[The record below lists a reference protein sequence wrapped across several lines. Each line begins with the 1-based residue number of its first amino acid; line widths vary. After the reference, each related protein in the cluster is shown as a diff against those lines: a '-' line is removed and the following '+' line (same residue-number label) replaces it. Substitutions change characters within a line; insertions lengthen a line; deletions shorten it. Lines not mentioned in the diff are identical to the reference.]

1 MSLNTRDFTQGGQ
14 VLKYMIGMFLQIM
27 NIAAYWIFI
36 LSFLVFTTWLFIR
49 MTWEQIVHGGCYWLI
64 KFAVIPFRKIFREG
78 QWNPYTFH
86 FTKPDGTVYEFTRN
100 AAQVMA
106 DPYFIA
112 VGEMF
117 KNTAFWGWGIASFTF
132 VGAIFGVTWYLG
144 RKGRLQR
151 ENEMIGGRDLVTDVK
166 VVNKILKAR
175 DKLSP
180 LSVSGLHFV
189 KDSEMQNFGLHGTV
203 GTGKSTII
211 NEFLSQI
218 RANGERAIVY
228 DKGNNF
234 IPLFYRQDRDTIL
247 NPLDERCAAWD
258 LWDECHTS
266 SDYENFATTLIPD
279 SGQGDPFWLLSARN
293 LFSATARRLAKEG
306 DRSIATLLKKLLSIT
321 LADLRIFLD
330 GTDAANLVE
339 GSIEK
344 TAMTIRTVLTSYVRA
359 LRYLQGLDEGGK
371 RPFNLRDWIATEDP
385 QGDNSWVF
393 VSSDGRNH
401 NALKPLITAWLY
413 LAMVNIL
420 GLSANRSRRI
430 WLILDELPSLHKLP
444 ILPEFCAE
452 ARKFGGCTFI
462 PIQNFP
468 QMKEIYGN
476 NFAEAIW
483 DLVNTRFFFRAPS
496 GGVSDWVEHE
506 IGEKRHLKFKDQYSY
521 GIDIIRDGVSFSKD
535 EVRESLVSYSDIQSL
550 NDLQCY
556 VTLPGDYPVVKLDL
570 KRHEYR
576 DIAVGHIPREIE
588 EIFDPDIEASL
599 DNAESEVD
607 NLTARL
613 LNKVFEQKNESGQ
626 SAQSDNSQGDQRP
639 SDEDSKTAGIQSAR
653 PQEPSVK
660 EPELGKSQPMAEPEV
675 SEHADESQMVRHR
688 EAPAFEIER

>member
-36 LSFLVFTTWLFIR
+36 LSFLVFATWLFIK

-64 KFAVIPFRKIFREG
+64 KLFVIPLRKIFKEG

-86 FTKPDGTVYEFTRN
+86 FTKADGTTYAFTRN
-100 AAQVMA
+100 AAQVVS

-112 VGEMF
+112 LGEMF
-117 KNTAFWGWGIASFTF
+117 KTTAFWGWGIASFTF

-166 VVNKILKAR
+166 VVNKILKKR
-175 DKLSP
+175 EKLSH
-180 LSVSGLHFV
+180 LSLSGLHFV
-189 KDSEMQNFGLHGTV
+189 KYSEMQNFGLHGTV
-203 GTGKSTII
+203 GTGKSTIL

-218 RANGERAIVY
+218 RANGDRAIVY

-234 IPLFYRQDRDTIL
+234 IPLFYRQDRDVIL
-247 NPLDERCAAWD
+247 NPLDKRCAAWN
-258 LWDECHTS
+258 LWDECQTS

-321 LADLRIFLD
+321 LADLRAFLE

-359 LRYLQGLDEGGK
+359 LRYLQGLDEAGK
-371 RPFNLRDWIATEDP
+371 RPFNLRDWVATEDP
-385 QGDNSWVF
+385 EGDNSWVF

-413 LAMVNIL
+413 LTMVNIL
-420 GLSANRSRRI
+420 GLSASRTRRI

-452 ARKFGGCTFI
+452 SRKFGGCTFI

-468 QMKEIYGN
+468 QLKEIYGA

-496 GGVSDWVEHE
+496 GVVSDWVEHE

-521 GIDIIRDGVSFSKD
+521 GIDIIRDGVQFSKD

-570 KRHEYR
+570 KRREYR
-576 DIAVGHIPREIE
+576 SIAVDHIPRQVE
-588 EIFDPDIEASL
+588 EIFDPDIETSL
-599 DNAESEVD
+599 ENAESEVD
-607 NLTARL
+607 NLTAKL
-613 LNKVFEQKNESGQ
+613 LNKVFNTQSESNETHQDEGKPSNQ
-626 SAQSDNSQGDQRP
+626 EP
-639 SDEDSKTAGIQSAR
+639 SDEDSKTAGIQTAR
-653 PQEPSVK
+653 PQIINDPIPEMTKASSVAT
-660 EPELGKSQPMAEPEV
+660 PVIP
-675 SEHADESQMVRHR
+675 EHADESQMVRHR
-688 EAPAFEIER
+688 ETPAFEIER